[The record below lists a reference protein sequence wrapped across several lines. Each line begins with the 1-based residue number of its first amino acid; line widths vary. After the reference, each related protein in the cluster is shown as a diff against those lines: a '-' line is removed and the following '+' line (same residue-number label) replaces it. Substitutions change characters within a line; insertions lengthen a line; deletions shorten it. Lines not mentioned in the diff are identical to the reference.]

1 LSVLEKVADEKPWQ
15 ALVGFIERYGR
26 DLFTQR
32 FLNMGNL
39 RAILHQGVDA
49 WLEKLEQEPEAGE
62 DLRLIEDLGEALPRA
77 DAVKHIGLVIEAIV
91 ENYTE
96 YRDYN
101 STTTQS
107 DRGDLVYT
115 LLDFL
120 RLRVQYDRVAW
131 HLKPVLIAHSI
142 LVRRSRS
149 GAAEMWRRALAER
162 TSELADSL
170 QGRGAELRKKYA
182 MRLPTVTDRLAERF
196 TRPLAIDRVR
206 ALIKPAMDEVRKL
219 KKPTDLSGSA
229 FELLEQETEELTQE
243 PTGVGLDVPAW
254 LISLEQEVD
263 EQRRAA
269 LYFDEPDELRIPLE
283 QVRLTLE
290 EAQRQLS
297 GWELNPH

>member
-1 LSVLEKVADEKPWQ
+1 
-15 ALVGFIERYGR
+15 
-26 DLFTQR
+26 
-32 FLNMGNL
+32 
-39 RAILHQGVDA
+39 
-49 WLEKLEQEPEAGE
+49 
-62 DLRLIEDLGEALPRA
+62 
-77 DAVKHIGLVIEAIV
+77 
-91 ENYTE
+91 
-96 YRDYN
+96 
-101 STTTQS
+101 
-107 DRGDLVYT
+107 LVYT